1 MSSEK
6 HLEEDTG
13 ELSESEALLNYA
25 RSTTVL
31 PKPRSPTLDRLAK
44 HYPEDLS
51 AITKRLKELADQKG
65 TYILK
70 YREKISKDQIYD
82 AVIEQLR
89 TDENENYEAILTAR
103 EHEDE
108 RRRQIRT
115 AKDAELRKE
124 EERLY
129 DKEQVSAF
137 RLTRH
142 ES

>member
-6 HLEEDTG
+6 HLEGDTG
-13 ELSESEALLNYA
+13 ELSESEALLGYA

-31 PKPRSPTLDRLAK
+31 PEPRSPTLDRLAG
-44 HYPEDLS
+44 HCPEDLS

-65 TYILK
+65 AYMLK
-70 YREKISKDQIYD
+70 YREKISKDQIHD
-82 AVIEQLR
+82 AAIEQRR
-89 TDENENYEAILTAR
+89 TEEDENYEAILTAR

-115 AKDAELRKE
+115 AEDAELRKE

-129 DKEQVSAF
+129 DEEQVSAF